1 MVAYNRCVKNLITK
15 IPIRLRK
22 NVRKPQGGIFLLT
35 LYLSCEQR
43 NTMVAKQCLTTTY
56 NNDLTWAVKS
66 VASVSR
72 ITGAIDAARYVC
84 TGGKLTASS
93 VVLSTF
99 VYVCVHHNI
108 HVHWQSKSVPLV
120 IHSNFYT
127 CWPIFELCS
136 LLNSKFAT
144 ELLSYTNYFSSYVL
158 NVSHYVSFI
167 EDYKKNQNSKL
178 AISWHYTVSDLNMS
192 K

>member
-1 MVAYNRCVKNLITK
+1 VCEKFDYKNSH
-15 IPIRLRK
+15 PFGK
-22 NVRKPQGGIFLLT
+22 NVRKPQRPIFYSHCIYPANRETLLW
-35 LYLSCEQR
+35 Q
-43 NTMVAKQCLTTTY
+43 KQCLTTTY

-66 VASVSR
+66 VASVPR

-167 EDYKKNQNSKL
+167 EDYKKIKIQN
-178 AISWHYTVSDLNMS
+178 
-192 K
+192 